1 MTSTLGHRVH
11 LMITGVLVTCGA
23 LGGALFGLLL
33 GGWLTAV
40 LAAVAAALGAGLGAR
55 LARRHVT
62 GPFGN
67 GPFGNGPFGN
77 GPLDDSPL
85 GTGGPAVGRF
95 PHEGPT
101 TGSGI
106 GTGAGAA
113 SSRADGYAE
122 GIADAVVMS
131 IATYQAAVFPLTPD
145 GVSDEERAARRTIAY
160 RISAYD
166 GLPRPVR
173 ISAAEALEA
182 IDHGA
187 DSTRAEAAMKALALT
202 VYEHRGTH

>member
-1 MTSTLGHRVH
+1 MTSTLGNRVH

-40 LAAVAAALGAGLGAR
+40 LAAAAAALGAGLGTR

-62 GPFGN
+62 G
-67 GPFGNGPFGN
+67 
-77 GPLDDSPL
+77 
-85 GTGGPAVGRF
+85 F
-95 PHEGPT
+95 PGHEGPA
-101 TGSGI
+101 TGSGP
-106 GTGAGAA
+106 GAA
-113 SSRADGYAE
+113 TRADGYAE

-145 GVSDEERAARRTIAY
+145 GVSEEERAARRTIAY

-187 DSTRAEAAMKALALT
+187 DATRAEAAMKTLALT
-202 VYEHRGTH
+202 VYEHRGAR